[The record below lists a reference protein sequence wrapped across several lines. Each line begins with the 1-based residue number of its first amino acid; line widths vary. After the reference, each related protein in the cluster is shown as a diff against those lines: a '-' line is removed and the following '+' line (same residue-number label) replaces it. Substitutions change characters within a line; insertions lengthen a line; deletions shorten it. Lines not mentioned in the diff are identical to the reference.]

1 MSKVQRHKTDYPGV
15 YSVMGIAVAT
25 GKPEKIYYI
34 RYRKDGKLIEEK
46 AGRQFQNDMTPAKA
60 SNLRGLRIDGKQ
72 PSNEEKR
79 QADKEIKAAE
89 VNKWTIDRLYAVYK
103 KQNPQL
109 KGWYTYESQYEKW
122 LKPAFEKK
130 EPKDIIQLDVD
141 RLRLK
146 MLKKK
151 SPQTVK
157 HVLALLRRI
166 INFGVR
172 KQLCRGLGFEI
183 QMPSVDNAKTEDLTT
198 DQLKK
203 LLKTIEA
210 DKHPFA
216 GSMMKMALFT
226 GMRRGEMFRLKWS
239 DIDFHR
245 GFINI
250 RNPKGGRDEKIPLND
265 PTRGLLDSLEKSSEF
280 VFPGRRG
287 GQRINIGKQVAKI
300 RDDAGLPK
308 DFRPLHGLRH
318 VYASNLASSGKVD
331 MYTLQKLLTHKDPLM
346 TQRYAHLRDETLK
359 EASTLAG
366 SIIEQASKDAGKKK
380 QKKQY
385 SSDFVLQLL
394 LLAFA
399 CCR

>member
-1 MSKVQRHKTDYPGV
+1 MGKVRRNKTDYPGV
-15 YSVMGIAVAT
+15 HFVMGTAVST

-34 RYRKDGKLIEEK
+34 RYRKNGKLIEEK
-46 AGRQFQNDMTPAKA
+46 AGRQFQDDMTPARA
-60 SNLRGLRIDGKQ
+60 SNLRGLKIEGKQ
-72 PSNEEKR
+72 PSNAEKR
-79 QADKEIKAAE
+79 QADKELKAAE
-89 VNKWTIDRLYAVYK
+89 NNKWTIDRLYKAYK

-109 KGWYTYESQYEKW
+109 KGWHTYESQYEKW
-122 LKPAFEKK
+122 LKPTFEKK
-130 EPKDIIQLDVD
+130 EPEDILQLNVD

-172 KQLCRGLGFEI
+172 KQLCKGLRFEI
-183 QMPSVDNAKTEDLTT
+183 QMPSVDNAKTEDLST
-198 DQLKK
+198 DQFKK
-203 LLKTIEA
+203 LLETIEA
-210 DKHPFA
+210 DKHPIA
-216 GSMMKMALFT
+216 GSMMKIALFT

-250 RNPKGGRDEKIPLND
+250 RDPKGGRDEKIPLND
-265 PTRGLLDSLEKSSEF
+265 PTKRLLDSLEKSSEF
-280 VFPGRRG
+280 VFPGRQG

-318 VYASNLASSGKVD
+318 TYASMLASSGQVD
-331 MYTLQKLLTHKDPLM
+331 MYTLQKLLTHKSPQM
-346 TQRYAHLRDETLK
+346 TQRYAHLRDEALKRASETAGTLFNQV
-359 EASTLAG
+359 S
-366 SIIEQASKDAGKKK
+366 SSNKDKIG
-380 QKKQY
+380 
-385 SSDFVLQLL
+385 
-394 LLAFA
+394 
-399 CCR
+399 C

>member
-1 MSKVQRHKTDYPGV
+1 MKRYKTKYPGV
-15 YSVMGIAVAT
+15 FYREGLRIGGRGS
-25 GKPEKIYYI
+25 EKIYYI
-34 RYRKDGKLIEEK
+34 VFKKDGTVIEEK
-46 AGRQFQNDMTPAKA
+46 AGRQYADDMTPAKA
-60 SNLRGLRIDGKQ
+60 AGIRAERIEGKRL
-72 PSNEEKR
+72 SR
-79 QADKEIKAAE
+79 KEIREKEKAQK
-89 VNKWTIDRLYAVYK
+89 NNKKWTIDRLYAEYK

-109 KGWYTYESQYEKW
+109 KGWHTYESQYEKW

-130 EPKDIIQLDVD
+130 EPTDILQLDVD

-157 HVLALLRRI
+157 HVLALLRRL

-172 KQLCRGLGFEI
+172 KQLCKGLGFEI

-198 DQLKK
+198 QQLRA
-203 LLKTIEA
+203 LLKTIEK
-210 DKHPFA
+210 DKHPIA
-216 GSMMKMALFT
+216 GPMMKMALFT

-250 RNPKGGRDEKIPLND
+250 RDPKGGRDEKIPLND
-265 PTRGLLDSLEKSSEF
+265 AARGLLENLEKSSEF
-280 VFPGRRG
+280 VFPGLQG
-287 GQRINIGKQVAKI
+287 GQRVNIGKQVAKI

-318 VYASNLASSGKVD
+318 VYASNLASSGQVD

-346 TQRYAHLRDETLK
+346 TQRYAHLRDEALK
-359 EASTLAG
+359 EASALAG
-366 SIIEQASKDAGKKK
+366 FIIEQASKDASKIQNAEEKE
-380 QKKQY
+380 
-385 SSDFVLQLL
+385 
-394 LLAFA
+394 
-399 CCR
+399 